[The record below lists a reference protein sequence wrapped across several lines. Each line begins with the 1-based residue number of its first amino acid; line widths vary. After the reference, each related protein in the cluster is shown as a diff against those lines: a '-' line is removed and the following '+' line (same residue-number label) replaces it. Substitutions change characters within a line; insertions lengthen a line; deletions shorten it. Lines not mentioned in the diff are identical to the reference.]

1 MLLLKRAA
9 IIGNASVVIATVVG
23 AIVLS
28 QLTSFAW
35 GFSEGGHKVVASVAY
50 QRLTPADRAAVVAI
64 LQSHPRFRS
73 DFRNAMPAAIANGP
87 VEDRQEWIFQQAA
100 IWPDIARDFT
110 GAAKTRFHRGN
121 WHFINQPF
129 FLTDEDE
136 EALSDSVD
144 VNLNVEPPSTSFDD
158 ARMNVVQAIV
168 NSVRIIESPTQ
179 SRSTK
184 AVHICWLLHTVGD
197 LHQPLHSSAM
207 FSRRLFPQG
216 DRGGNSIKT
225 TVDDNLHAVWD
236 RTFGTK
242 LNLADA
248 RALANRL
255 RDRSDL
261 QPEMEAARQSLDPR
275 GMWSESIEMAQNM
288 AYSHEV
294 VELLKSR
301 EAANANLEQDPLP
314 LSNDYLAAR
323 KGASEVAVVRAGARL
338 SALLAR
344 LANPRPTP
352 HDELAGIRSLDTS
365 RRLTERGL
373 AAKVVGAANPEGA
386 ETVVLVESVV
396 GLDAVAAAE
405 GTPAKNHAAGAAECS
420 VDCPHC
426 AGTAAPKP
434 QRFPSFDP
442 QFPPPEGTKTFELS
456 QQYPEAYDADETF
469 PWSDIDYRVNPTG
482 YLNAVLGYCLAGNIE
497 TDFRG
502 SDNPIRTW
510 YHAPWMHDDGEK
522 NTSRRAGREYHRGL
536 TSERRSR
543 PFELHPLQ
551 TGEGFPENRIQ
562 NWAVSLYSPRGGY
575 TLGKIWKTVDGIPDP
590 TRATFPDNTVSF
602 KLLFTAAPVTQVPF
616 LTGSLEWTANI
627 HPLTPMTPYRRVDQQ
642 VRLLQVDV
650 AVKDPRV
657 ADAAG
662 WIFGTF
668 VYDGF
673 RSGQDKFKKLI
684 PVGLSW
690 GDDSNE
696 PRLVEK
702 SGSFIN
708 PYLRQTVL
716 NHELLEPEG
725 VREWGEHTYV
735 RHHGLGGRL
744 NGPVDNPSSSC
755 ISCHGRAAVTR
766 QRPLLA
772 MPMVYKSGSVPEQIA
787 AFDRFFRGMRPNSQL
802 TRAEKTDGSVVDF
815 VTVDYSL
822 QVSMGI
828 RNFHTVN
835 PDAIEKRRK
844 GEAPCVTRGAE

>member
-1 MLLLKRAA
+1 MLLLKRSAT
-9 IIGNASVVIATVVG
+9 IVCTVILGGVISSILAT
-23 AIVLS
+23 
-28 QLTSFAW
+28 TAW
-35 GFSEGGHKVVASVAY
+35 GFSEGGHKVIASVAF
-50 QRLTPADRAAVVAI
+50 QRLSPADRATLVAI

-73 DFRNAMPAAIANGP
+73 DFRNSMPAGILNGP
-87 VEDRQEWIFQQAA
+87 IEDRQEWIFQQAA
-100 IWPDIARDFT
+100 IWPDLARDFS

-129 FLTDEDE
+129 FLTDDDE
-136 EALSDSVD
+136 EALSDSID
-144 VNLNVEPPSTSFDD
+144 VNLNVEPPSTNLDD
-158 ARMNVVQAIV
+158 SRMNVVQAIA
-168 NSVRIIESPTQ
+168 NSVRIIESRTQ
-179 SRSTK
+179 LNSTK
-184 AVHICWLLHTVGD
+184 AVHICWLLHCVGD

-242 LNLADA
+242 LSLPAARDLAASLRA
-248 RALANRL
+248 RA
-255 RDRSDL
+255 DL
-261 QPEMEAARQSLDPR
+261 QRKMEAASQSLDPR
-275 GMWSESIEMAQNM
+275 VMWSESIEMAREI

-294 VELLKSR
+294 IELLKSR
-301 EAANANLEQDPLP
+301 EADRVNLEQEPIP

-323 KGASEVAVVRAGARL
+323 KGASEVAMVRAGARL
-338 SALLAR
+338 SAILAL
-344 LANPRPTP
+344 LANPGSTP
-352 HDELAGIRSLDTS
+352 HHELAGIHSLDTS
-365 RRLTERGL
+365 SRLAVR
-373 AAKVVGAANPEGA
+373 VGAGA
-386 ETVVLVESVV
+386 ESLGNVEATATIEPSAEEQI
-396 GLDAVAAAE
+396 GLLPLDA
-405 GTPAKNHAAGAAECS
+405 PARQRTASGAACPA
-420 VDCPHC
+420 DCPHC
-426 AGTAAPKP
+426 AKTAVAVKTD
-434 QRFPSFDP
+434 RFPSFDP
-442 QFPPPEGTKTFELS
+442 MFPPPEGAKTFELS
-456 QQYPEAYDADETF
+456 QQYPETYDTDEQF
-469 PWSDIDYRVNPTG
+469 PWSEIDYRVNPTG
-482 YLNAVLGYCLAGNIE
+482 YLNAVLGYCLAGNTE

-502 SDNPIRTW
+502 SDNPIRKW

-522 NTSRRAGREYHRGL
+522 NPSRRAGREYHHGL

-543 PFELHPLQ
+543 PLELHPLQ

-562 NWAVSLYSPRGGY
+562 NWAVSLYSARGGY
-575 TLGKIWKTVDGIPDP
+575 TLGKIWRTADGIPDP

-602 KLLFTAAPVTQVPF
+602 KLLFTAAPVAQVPF

-627 HPLTPMTPYRRVDQQ
+627 HPPMPLTPYRRADQQ

-657 ADAAG
+657 AKSTG

-673 RSGQDKFKKLI
+673 RPGEDKFKKLI

-696 PRLVEK
+696 PRLIEK
-702 SGSFIN
+702 QGSYIN
-708 PYLRQTVL
+708 PHLRQTVL

-725 VREWGEHTYV
+725 LREWGEHTYV

-766 QRPLLA
+766 ERPLVT
-772 MPMVYKSGSVPEQIA
+772 MPNVYKSGSVPEQIA
-787 AFDRFFRGMRPNSQL
+787 AFDRFFRSVRPNSQL
-802 TRAEKTDGSVVDF
+802 VRAEKIDGSMADF